1 MENSTETAPTT
12 SLVSME
18 KLDRMASWVGASVAS
33 AFFSSL
39 ERWSCIN
46 LSATDSDDE
55 DGEETNDRPVL
66 TQIIVHDAPQDGRPS
81 TNP

>member
-12 SLVSME
+12 
-18 KLDRMASWVGASVAS
+18 LDRVASWVGASVAS
-33 AFFSSL
+33 AFFASL

-55 DGEETNDRPVL
+55 DEEETKDRPLML
-66 TQIIVHDAPQDGRPS
+66 TQIIVHDAPKDSQPS
-81 TNP
+81 GNP